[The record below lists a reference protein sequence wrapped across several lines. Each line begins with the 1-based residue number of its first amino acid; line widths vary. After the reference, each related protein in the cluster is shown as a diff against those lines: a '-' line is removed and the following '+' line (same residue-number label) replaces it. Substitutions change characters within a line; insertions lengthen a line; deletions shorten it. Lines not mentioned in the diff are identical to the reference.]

1 MSRAVRQTDKPGFAG
16 KLDYAQTLAILE
28 SGDEVAH
35 LTLAENPNAPG
46 EALYYLARHGTSK
59 VRTAVAQNDA
69 TPVQADSILSED
81 EAEDVRAELARRIHR
96 LLPHLSQGAKSQLR
110 EQAITIVQALADDQ
124 TIRVRAL
131 LADAVKNDPR
141 IPREVALKLAHDPVF
156 AVCGP
161 ILEYSPLLNDTDLT
175 EIIAAT
181 RVSEAL
187 AAISRRSSVSE
198 VVCDTLVRTGDIAA
212 IAALLSN
219 ENAQM
224 REDTLDLILD
234 GAPSVESWHEPL
246 VMRANISARAMKRIA
261 GFVAANL
268 VDRMIARHN
277 VPESIARDLLLTV
290 RRQIDSEKVGVPS
303 LEACE
308 QAARKAIADR
318 IFGDKWVMEAINARN
333 QGGTITVAL
342 GLASRLGIEPARS
355 IIASRIGRAIMALCW
370 KAGLSARSAYEIQQH
385 VAHVVPN
392 QLVPPKGGVDYPM
405 KADQME
411 WLLETYIES

>member
-1 MSRAVRQTDKPGFAG
+1 MSKAVRRTDKPGFAG

-28 SGDEVAH
+28 SGDEVAQ

-46 EALYYLARHGTSK
+46 EALYYLARHGTAR
-59 VRTAVAQNDA
+59 VRSAVAQNDS
-69 TPVQADSILSED
+69 TPAQADSLLSED
-81 EAEDVRAELARRIHR
+81 EAEEVRAELARRIHR

-131 LADAVKNDPR
+131 LAEAVKNDPR
-141 IPREVALKLAHDPVF
+141 VPRTIALQLANDPAF
-156 AVCGP
+156 SVCGP

-187 AAISRRSSVSE
+187 AAISRRNTVSE
-198 VVCDTLVRTGDIAA
+198 AVSDALVRTGDIAA
-212 IAALLSN
+212 VAALLGN
-219 ENAQM
+219 QNAQM

-277 VPESIARDLLLTV
+277 IPDSIARDLLLTV
-290 RRQIDSEKVGVPS
+290 RQRIDSEKVGVPT
-303 LEACE
+303 LEASE
-308 QAARKAIADR
+308 KAARKVIIDGS
-318 IFGDKWVMEAINARN
+318 FGDKWVMEAINARN
-333 QGGTITVAL
+333 QAGTITAAL
-342 GLASRLGIEPARS
+342 GLASGLGLEPARS
-355 IIASRIGRAIMALCW
+355 IIASRIGRAVMALCW
-370 KAGLSARSAYEIQQH
+370 KAGLGARTAYEIQQH

-392 QLVPPKGGVDYPM
+392 QLVTPKGGVDYPM
-405 KADQME
+405 KVDQME
-411 WLLETYIES
+411 WLLETYADG

>member
-1 MSRAVRQTDKPGFAG
+1 MSKAVRQTDKPGFAG
-16 KLDYAQTLAILE
+16 RLDYAQTLAILE
-28 SGDEVAH
+28 SGDEVAQ

-46 EALYYLARHGTSK
+46 EALYYLARHGTAK
-59 VRTAVAQNDA
+59 VRTAVAQNDS
-69 TPVQADSILSED
+69 TPAQADSILSED
-81 EAEDVRAELARRIHR
+81 DQEEVRAELARRIHR
-96 LLPHLSQGAKSQLR
+96 LLPHLSQGAKAQLR
-110 EQAITIVQALADDQ
+110 EQAIAIVQALADDQ
-124 TIRVRAL
+124 TVRVRAL
-131 LADAVKNDPR
+131 LAEAVKNDPR
-141 IPREVALKLAHDPVF
+141 IPRALALQLAHDPAF
-156 AVCGP
+156 SVCGP

-187 AAISRRSSVSE
+187 AAISRRSTVSE
-198 VVCDTLVRTGDIAA
+198 AVSDALVRTGDIAA
-212 IAALLSN
+212 VAALLGN
-219 ENAQM
+219 PNAQM

-277 VPESIARDLLLTV
+277 VPENIARDLLLTV
-290 RRQIDSEKVGVPS
+290 RQRIESEKVGAPS

-308 QAARKAIADR
+308 QTARKVIADR
-318 IFGDKWVMEAINARN
+318 SFGDKWVMEAIDARN
-333 QGGTITVAL
+333 QTGVITAAL
-342 GLASRLGIEPARS
+342 GLASGLGLEPARA

-370 KAGLSARSAYEIQQH
+370 KAGLSARTAYEIQQH

-392 QLVPPKGGVDYPM
+392 QLVTPKGGVDYPM
-405 KADQME
+405 KVDQME
-411 WLLETYIES
+411 WLLETYLEG

>member
-1 MSRAVRQTDKPGFAG
+1 MSKAVRQTDKPGFAG
-16 KLDYAQTLAILE
+16 RLDYAQTLAILE
-28 SGDEVAH
+28 SGDEVAQ

-46 EALYYLARHGTSK
+46 EALYYLARHGTAK
-59 VRTAVAQNDA
+59 VRTAVAQNDS
-69 TPVQADSILSED
+69 TPAQAGSILSED
-81 EAEDVRAELARRIHR
+81 DQEEVRAELARRIHR
-96 LLPHLSQGAKSQLR
+96 LLPHLSQGAKAQLR
-110 EQAITIVQALADDQ
+110 EQAIAIVQALADDQ
-124 TIRVRAL
+124 TVRVRAL
-131 LADAVKNDPR
+131 LAEAVKNEPR
-141 IPREVALKLAHDPVF
+141 IPRALALHLAHDPAF
-156 AVCGP
+156 SVCGP

-187 AAISRRSSVSE
+187 AAISRRSTVSE
-198 VVCDTLVRTGDIAA
+198 AVSDALVRTGDIAA
-212 IAALLSN
+212 VAALLGN
-219 ENAQM
+219 PNAQM

-277 VPESIARDLLLTV
+277 VPENIARDLLLTV
-290 RRQIDSEKVGVPS
+290 RQRIESEKVGAPS

-308 QAARKAIADR
+308 QTARKVIADR
-318 IFGDKWVMEAINARN
+318 SFGDKWVMEAIDARN
-333 QGGTITVAL
+333 QAGVITAAL
-342 GLASRLGIEPARS
+342 GLASGLGLEPARA

-370 KAGLSARSAYEIQQH
+370 KAGLSARTAYEIQQH

-392 QLVPPKGGVDYPM
+392 QLVTPKGGVDYPM
-405 KADQME
+405 KVDQME
-411 WLLETYIES
+411 WLLETYLEG